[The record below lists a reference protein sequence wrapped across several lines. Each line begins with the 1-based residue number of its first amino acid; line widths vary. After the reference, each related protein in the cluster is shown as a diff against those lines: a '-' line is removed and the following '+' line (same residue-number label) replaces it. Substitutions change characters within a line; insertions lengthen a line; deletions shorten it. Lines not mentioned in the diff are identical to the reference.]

1 MRTIA
6 LIILFCLFTAC
17 DGRQSLPDWSDC
29 PRLVTFRADRFPL
42 PAEQPLELT
51 FDRPVFPQAEEG
63 YAAGVYLVPQQDA
76 GACNPLCPVECH
88 EGRCFL
94 SEVDGAF
101 LDDATGGD
109 LSITRRKKTLSVR
122 IEAEGATWRVRPEWG
137 SLTPSW
143 RYDLVLSPRV
153 RDAQGLPLV
162 GVDGGPGAFALPFS
176 TARAD
181 DLEAAVTWLAPTVP
195 ARNVP
200 QNLAF
205 LAVKI
210 QGGGATEPGIFI
222 LESEEQSVLELTATP
237 FPSGCIGELP
247 GVECLLLWM
256 PGTLEPDTA
265 YELRSIRRVRLSGGR
280 FLLPW
285 GRLGTF
291 RTGEMAWLYPPN
303 WEESAVQEVTGCLHL
318 SGTLEGQALLWLEA
332 DGAAVSPALF
342 VRFSS
347 AELAVRL
354 AGLREHVPG
363 LRVHG
368 IGLDGSPLLGS
379 RHDPGPAD
387 PAGLTVVLT
396 RLHPNPVGPEPAQEF
411 IELENLSDTTVELEG
426 YELTDALDKAGDLLP
441 AFALAPGA
449 RVRVAG
455 KNYDP
460 DAEGEPPPEGDL
472 IVLESS
478 LANAGLANGGE
489 PLYLFDAF
497 GWLVSR
503 YGGWIDTGDAPGLS
517 VVRRW
522 VESCDV
528 ATSWVL
534 R

>member
-1 MRTIA
+1 MRAI
-6 LIILFCLFTAC
+6 IVILFLWSCVAC
-17 DGRQSLPDWSDC
+17 ERRQGLPDWSDC
-29 PRLVTFRADRFPL
+29 PRLVSFGADRYPL
-42 PAEQPLELT
+42 PAEQPVELT
-51 FDRPVFPQAEEG
+51 FDRPVVAQDQGGEDV
-63 YAAGVYLVPQQDA
+63 GVYLVPQRDT
-76 GACNPLCPVECH
+76 GACNPLCPVACH

-94 SEVDGAF
+94 SEVDEAF
-101 LDDATGGD
+101 LDDATGGN
-109 LSITRRKKTLSVR
+109 LSITRRKKTLAVR
-122 IEAEGATWRVRPEWG
+122 IEGGGATWSVRPLWG
-137 SLTPSW
+137 SLTPAW

-153 RDAQGLPLV
+153 RDEAGLPLV
-162 GVDGGPGAFALPFS
+162 GPDGGIGAFTLPFS

-181 DLEAAVTWLAPTVP
+181 DLEAPVTWLAPSVS

-210 QGGGATEPGIFI
+210 EGAGGGEPGIFI
-222 LESEEQSVLELTATP
+222 LESEDRVVQELTATP
-237 FPSGCIGELP
+237 FPAGCLGEAP

-256 PGTLEPDTA
+256 PGTLAPDTT

-280 FLLPW
+280 YLLPW

-291 RTGEMAWLYPPN
+291 RTGEMAWLYPPR

-318 SGTLEGQALLWLEA
+318 SGALEGQALLWLEA
-332 DGAAVSPALF
+332 DGAPVAPSLF

-354 AGLREHVPG
+354 DGGSEPAPG
-363 LRVHG
+363 LRVRG
-368 IGLDGSPLLGS
+368 IGLDGSPLTGS
-379 RHDPGPAD
+379 RHDYEIMD
-387 PAGLTVVLT
+387 PTGLSVVIT

-411 IELENLSDTTVELEG
+411 IELENRSDMPVELEG
-426 YELTDALDKAGDLLP
+426 FELTDSLDKPGDLLP
-441 AFALAPGA
+441 AFALEPGA
-449 RVRVAG
+449 RVRIAG
-455 KNYDP
+455 KNHDP
-460 DAEGEPPPEGDL
+460 GADGEPPLEGDL

-489 PLYLFDAF
+489 PLYLLDDL

-517 VVRRW
+517 VVRR
-522 VESCDV
+522 SAQACDV